1 MRSWRWDRAL
11 VMALYAAV
19 VASVVGPVVLTLW
32 LRIRHDGAWPV
43 AVRQWLI
50 GQGYLPWQAWIALD
64 RYPPLVYGFL
74 IAGGG
79 VVLAFA
85 IWAGFTRR
93 PAWGGPPTAGQ
104 GQHGTA
110 RWRSAWETRQTLG
123 RWEPKRM
130 NQADGLVVGQGQ
142 GQTAWVVTEDGHALV
157 IGATRSGK
165 GRRVILPTIGL
176 LGTNRRSSLLI
187 TDPKGELFAHSA
199 EFLRD
204 QGYAVRRVDF
214 RDPRLGMQFNPLD
227 PVAHALHQSRDW
239 TRASQVAWDIAH
251 VLSDQPQVRGDP
263 FWSQAQ
269 EALIAGLILAVAD
282 RAPASC
288 RHLASVYTCLVEAGR
303 KEGKALD
310 EWMATFP
317 EEHPARLA
325 YGSVQLSSERTR
337 ASILTGAAT
346 ALRLWADPDIAW
358 LTADASFAMDAL
370 ADRPEAHFLIIPD
383 DRATRYPIVTL
394 YLTLAIQALTL
405 RAQREGGRLPRP
417 VHFLLDEVGNLPA
430 IPDLDKTI
438 AVAAGRGMR
447 MTLVL
452 QDLQQLRSRYGEAAG
467 TIQANT
473 ATWVYLITQDWE
485 TAQLLSKKMG
495 DYTTEVRSLSHPQAS
510 WWRYAST
517 ATGSVQESHALTGRP
532 LLTPDEIM
540 RWPQGQALVLQT
552 RLPPVRLRLPDLTA
566 WSVFRALHR
575 PAPAEEPIH
584 GVEPVERWWPG
595 KTDNTVPVQET
606 GLIQAWARSRSEESR
621 RQAVPDW

>member
-1 MRSWRWDRAL
+1 MKRWRWDRGV
-11 VMALYAAV
+11 VMGLYAAV
-19 VASVVGPVVLTLW
+19 VASVVSPVLLTLW

-50 GQGYLPWQAWIALD
+50 GQGYLPWRAWALLNHD
-64 RYPPLVYGFL
+64 PSLVQGFL
-74 IAGGG
+74 IVGGG
-79 VVLAFA
+79 AVLAFA
-85 IWAGFTRR
+85 MWAGFTRR

-110 RWRSAWETRQTLG
+110 RWRSAWETRRTLA
-123 RWEPKRM
+123 RCEPSRM
-130 NQADGLVVGQGQ
+130 HQPEGLVVGQGP
-142 GQTAWVVTEDGHALV
+142 GQTAWVVPEDGHALV

-199 EFLRD
+199 RFLRD

-214 RDPRLGMQFNPLD
+214 RDPRQGVQFNPLD
-227 PVAHALHQSRDW
+227 PVAHALHQSRDC
-239 TRASQVAWDIAH
+239 TEASQTAWDIAH
-251 VLSDQPQVRGDP
+251 VLSDQPQSRGDP

-337 ASILTGAAT
+337 TSILTGAAT

-394 YLTLAIQALTL
+394 YLTQAIQALTL

-417 VHFLLDEVGNLPA
+417 VYFLLDEVGNLPA

-447 MTLVL
+447 LTLVL

-485 TAQLLSKKMG
+485 TAQLLSKKLG
-495 DYTTEVRSLSHPQAS
+495 DYTTEIRSLSHPQAS
-510 WWRYAST
+510 WWRLPSA

-540 RWPQGQALVLQT
+540 RWPPGEALVLQT

-566 WSVFRALHR
+566 WNVFRALHH
-575 PAPAEEPIH
+575 PTPTEESP
-584 GVEPVERWWPG
+584 GDGAAVERWWPG
-595 KTDNTVPVQET
+595 KAENAEAVRET
-606 GLIQAWARSRSEESR
+606 GLIQAWARSRTEEAR
-621 RQAVPDW
+621 RETVPDW